1 MKQDANQKRDTNQ
14 KSERLSSLLS
24 LAFVILIAVFLIR
37 LLTSDSQSSSVMSPG
52 VITLTDNLLDIG
64 SAALF
69 ASSLVCIFVAFM
81 TRKESKKLAV
91 FFVILAL
98 ILIFI
103 SWSAINGISQVQ
115 IVPVSH

>member
-1 MKQDANQKRDTNQ
+1 MKQDENQKRDTNQ

-24 LAFVILIAVFLIR
+24 ITPVILIAIFLIK
-37 LLTSDSQSSSVMSPG
+37 LLTSDSQSSSRMSPG
-52 VITLTDNLLDIG
+52 MRTLIDNLPYIG
-64 SAALF
+64 ASTIS

-103 SWSAINGISQVQ
+103 SWSAINSISQVQ

>member
-1 MKQDANQKRDTNQ
+1 MKQDANQKRDTNR

-37 LLTSDSQSSSVMSPG
+37 LLTSDSQSSSVMSPD
-52 VITLTDNLLDIG
+52 VRTLTDNLFDIG
-64 SAALF
+64 SVTLF

-81 TRKESKKLAV
+81 ARKESKRLAI
-91 FFVILAL
+91 FFLILASIL
-98 ILIFI
+98 ILLA
-103 SWSAINGISQVQ
+103 WSAINSISQVQ